1 MNIFKMET
9 KNSQLARFGV
19 VCYITQLVLLIAGVM
34 FTNVFNVL
42 DILVLGLFLYFVRK
56 AAKKDGNII
65 VGGSLYIVYWLISLL
80 VGAFGSVILLPL
92 SSLGI
97 IDMALHPDHAPAV
110 VKWLVK

>member
-1 MNIFKMET
+1 MNIFKMEV

-19 VCYITQLVLLIAGVM
+19 VCYITQLVLLIAGII

-42 DILVLGLFLYFVRK
+42 DILVLGLFLYFARK
-56 AAKKDGNII
+56 AAKSTGNIT
-65 VGGSLYIVYWLISLL
+65 VHFYLYFVYWLLSLL
-80 VGAFGSVILLPL
+80 TGAFGAVILLPL
-92 SSLGI
+92 SGLGI